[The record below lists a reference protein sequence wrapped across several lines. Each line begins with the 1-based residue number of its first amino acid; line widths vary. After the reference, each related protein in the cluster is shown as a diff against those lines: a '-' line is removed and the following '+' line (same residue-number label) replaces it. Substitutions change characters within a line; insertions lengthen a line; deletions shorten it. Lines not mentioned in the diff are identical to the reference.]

1 MSNALGIAATTAV
14 MREMLQRHFDG
25 AGGAGILPVVGGVT
39 VSALPPDRITTGAAE
54 PSVLNLFL
62 YMVTPNPGWRNV
74 DLASRDASGGR
85 LTKPPLALDLH
96 YMMSAYGKADF
107 FAEIILGHGLQVL
120 FEFPVL
126 TRPLI
131 QQIFSGP
138 LTPPLA
144 LLSTSGL
151 ADQEE
156 LIKLTPQLLTTEELS
171 KLWTGF
177 QDKYRATAA
186 FMATVV
192 LIRSDEQVA
201 SGGLPVRM
209 PLVFAQPLPKPFIAG
224 VDPPIVPYDPNATVA
239 LVGSQLLASGSRVQ
253 FLAGAPITPAPGS
266 TPSRVVALLAA
277 GLLAGPNTVRLLQ
290 PVAMGDPPVDH
301 LSFESNT
308 AAFVLR
314 PVIKDQPGTT
324 VPDITVAGGQVTVKV
339 APDVGRRQVVTLLLD
354 SLAGAPSYS
363 VQADARSLDLTD
375 TVVFTTAPAA
385 GTYLVRVRVDGAE
398 TALQMDSGGTYSA
411 PTVTVP

>member
-14 MREMLQRHFDG
+14 MREMLQRHFD
-25 AGGAGILPVVGGVT
+25 AASDLVPVVGGVT
-39 VSALPPDRITTGAAE
+39 VSALPPDRIVTGTTE

-62 YMVTPNPGWRNV
+62 YMVTPNPGWRNE

-85 LTKPPLALDLH
+85 LANPPLALDLH
-96 YMMSAYGKADF
+96 YMMSAYGKADL

-126 TRPLI
+126 TRPII
-131 QQIFSGP
+131 QQVFSGP
-138 LTPPLA
+138 LAQPLA

-186 FMATVV
+186 FLATVV
-192 LIRSDEQVA
+192 LIRADDPVPS
-201 SGGLPVRM
+201 GLPVRKS
-209 PLVFAQPLPKPFIAG
+209 LVLAQPLPRPFISA
-224 VDPPIVPYDPNATVA
+224 VDPPIVPFEPSGTVT
-239 LVGSQLLASGSRVQ
+239 LLGNQLLAGGTRVQ
-253 FLAGAPITPAPGS
+253 FLAGAPVTPAPGS
-266 TPSRVVALLAA
+266 TPRRVVASLAA
-277 GLLAGPNTVRLLQ
+277 GLLAGPNTVRLVQ
-290 PVAMGDPPVDH
+290 PVAMGEPPVDH

-308 AAFVLR
+308 ATFVLR
-314 PVIKDQPGTT
+314 PVIKNVPMTT
-324 VPDITVAGGQVTVKV
+324 NPDIAAGGGAVTIKV

-354 SLAGAPSYS
+354 SIAGAPSYS
-363 VQADARSLDLTD
+363 VPADARTVDLTD

-398 TALQMDSGGTYSA
+398 TALQTSPGGTYGG
-411 PTVTVP
+411 PTVAIP

>member
-14 MREMLQRHFDG
+14 MREMLQRHFDQ
-25 AGGAGILPVVGGVT
+25 ASDLVPVVGSVT
-39 VSALPPDRITTGAAE
+39 VSALPPDRVTTGATE

-62 YMVTPNPGWRNV
+62 YMVTPNPGWRNA
-74 DLASRDASGGR
+74 DLASRDGSGGR
-85 LTKPPLALDLH
+85 LTNPPLALDLH
-96 YMMSAYGKADF
+96 YMMSAYGKADL

-138 LTPPLA
+138 LIQPLA

-156 LIKLTPQLLTTEELS
+156 LVKLTPQLLTTEELS

-186 FMATVV
+186 FLATVV
-192 LIRSDEQVA
+192 LIRADDPVPSP
-201 SGGLPVRM
+201 GIPVRK
-209 PLVFAQPLPKPFIAG
+209 PLVFAQPLPQPFIAS
-224 VDPPIVPYDPNATVA
+224 VDPPIVTYDPSATVA
-239 LVGSQLLASGSRVQ
+239 LVGTQLLATGTMVQ
-253 FLAGAPITPAPGS
+253 FQAGTPVAPAAGS
-266 TPSRVVALLAA
+266 TPFRVVAPLPA

-290 PVAMGDPPVDH
+290 PVAMGEPPVDH
-301 LSFESNT
+301 TSFESNT

-314 PVIKDQPGTT
+314 PVIQP
-324 VPDITVAGGQVTVKV
+324 VPITVGGGQVTVKV
-339 APDVGRRQVVTLLLD
+339 APGVGRRQVVTLLLD

-363 VQADARSLDLTD
+363 VAADARTVDLTD
-375 TVVFTTAPAA
+375 TVVFTTTPAA

-398 TALQMDSGGTYSA
+398 TALQTGPGGTYSG
-411 PTVTVP
+411 PTVVI